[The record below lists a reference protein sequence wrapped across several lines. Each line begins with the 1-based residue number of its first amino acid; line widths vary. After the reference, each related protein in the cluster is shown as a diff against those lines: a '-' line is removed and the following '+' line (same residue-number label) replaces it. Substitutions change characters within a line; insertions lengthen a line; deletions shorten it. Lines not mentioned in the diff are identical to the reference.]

1 MATDVKP
8 EIVEVDRFVLEE
20 IDWKTYLALRD
31 NPANDGVRMTFLDGT
46 LYLMSPEIVH
56 ESDNQRLGLLI
67 RMVVKSLGWE
77 TRGIGSTTLRRAPRR
92 VGKRGAAK
100 KPDCA
105 FYLGENELRMRGQ
118 KTLDLTVDPPPD
130 LAIEIDNKADSSAA
144 RPVYARLGVPEVWR
158 YAPNED
164 PALEFLRLIGK
175 TYEEIDRSI
184 CLPILTP
191 ALVLDGLSMADSPD
205 VGEIAWMDLIVAW
218 ARGLPRPP
226 A

>member
-1 MATDVKP
+1 VLRG
-8 EIVEVDRFVLEE
+8 VDWES
-20 IDWKTYLALRD
+20 Y
-31 NPANDGVRMTFLDGT
+31 VRMRNHPGNDHLRMSYLDGT
-46 LYLMSPEIVH
+46 LILVSPQFIHDRYGWRIAKVVDEVC
-56 ESDNQRLGLLI
+56 EGLAI
-67 RMVVKSLGWE
+67 PSECTV
-77 TRGIGSTTLRRAPRR
+77 TTTLQRKGP
-92 VGKRGAAK
+92 GPLKGSAK
-100 KPDCA
+100 EPDFG
-105 FYLGENELRMRGQ
+105 FYFRENEPRMRNKDQ
-118 KTLDLTVDPPPD
+118 IVLEVDPPPD